1 MPYIQVD
8 CCSCLL
14 SCLCAESILAT
25 GCLYYSIVRD
35 LLKQRKLLPT
45 RSQPTERLQTG
56 QPSITDLIDGMEE
69 PTTGV
74 PEPAYPAI
82 PDRTFRTSLSSS
94 ATGSDRVDS
103 DGMASSNPDEGVT
116 PKIVYRIRAP
126 SFFED
131 KRYAKEPSPPFRYE
145 RKSLSIPF
153 CQPCLSQCLLLGKQ
167 MAFNLIRKSLWKM
180 QVALFTIGLLVNK
193 ILPTIPDHR

>member
-1 MPYIQVD
+1 MGKDPRPGSLQADSIAPPPKRRALALKEMRMKVIQSCLPFKVPAHQINNISPASEFVPYI
-8 CCSCLL
+8 
-14 SCLCAESILAT
+14 
-25 GCLYYSIVRD
+25 
-35 LLKQRKLLPT
+35 QRKLLPT

-103 DGMASSNPDEGVT
+103 DGMASST
-116 PKIVYRIRAP
+116 RT
-126 SFFED
+126 F
-131 KRYAKEPSPPFRYE
+131 
-145 RKSLSIPF
+145 
-153 CQPCLSQCLLLGKQ
+153 
-167 MAFNLIRKSLWKM
+167 
-180 QVALFTIGLLVNK
+180 
-193 ILPTIPDHR
+193 